1 MNTIAINS
9 QKAKSN
15 NKVKVHRF
23 EVFKGRTN
31 EMGIVEK
38 TTIVGHST
46 LYEGSSTYSVYLR
59 TLLKD
64 IFYLLPEE
72 SEERPHDFVILTREP
87 SMIEGKK
94 YFWNR
99 VGTGKL
105 LSNENAGLMK
115 LEFDLFDNVELY
127 LNYHNATVK
136 ELDSNSNPAA

>member
-1 MNTIAINS
+1 MNTVKMNQQN
-9 QKAKSN
+9 QKTD

-38 TTIVGHST
+38 VSVVGHST

-59 TLLKD
+59 TLIKD

-72 SEERPHDFVILTREP
+72 SEDRPHDFVILTREP
-87 SMIEGKK
+87 SMIAGKK

-99 VGTGKL
+99 VGAGKL
-105 LSNENAGLMK
+105 LSNENAGIMK

-127 LNYHNATVK
+127 LNYHNATVR